1 MIRIPSDEFG
11 REPWLFEAA
20 VTDPDR
26 RVRVHVTVTL
36 HAQSGERVIGD
47 CAEIAQMTAKSG
59 MDHIQKMR
67 KEFAEEPPF

>member
-1 MIRIPSDEFG
+1 MEIPSDEWN
-11 REPWLFEAA
+11 RDPWLFEAA

-26 RVRVHVTVTL
+26 RVRVHVTVTV
-36 HAQSGERVIGD
+36 HAREQDRIVAD
-47 CAEIAQMTAKSG
+47 CGEIAQMTAKRG